1 MQLLA
6 SEEYGLRC
14 LLQVAESSE
23 GEGVRPV
30 SVGRVAR
37 AEGLSPEYAAKL
49 LRQLRLA
56 GILESVRGAEG
67 GYRLARPVDEISV
80 WSALAALGGEFF
92 DADFCSCHPGQ
103 QRRCVRS
110 RDCSLR
116 PLWHRLQA
124 TLRAALERVSIGD
137 LQRDEQTMA
146 AWLDSAGDDLIRI
159 EGVPS

>member
-14 LLQVAESSE
+14 LLQVADAD
-23 GEGVRPV
+23 GARPV
-30 SVGRVAR
+30 TVGRVAE

-56 GILESVRGAEG
+56 GILDSVRGAVG
-67 GYRLARPVDEISV
+67 GYRLARPIDEISV
-80 WSALAALGGEFF
+80 WSALSALGGEFF

-103 QRRCVRS
+103 RRRCVRS

-124 TLRAALERVSIGD
+124 TLRAALERVSLGD
-137 LQRDEQTMA
+137 LQRDEQAMA
-146 AWLDSAGDDLIRI
+146 AWLDATGNDLIRI
-159 EGVPS
+159 EGVGT